1 MRPIWDTKVF
11 FFFHPVCWGPSKT
24 WSRSLPVYEINF
36 SYFIYTLETLDN
48 HQFKDS
54 ILVTFCFILFFL
66 CLNFFLLFYIFMFQI
81 FLPFLVPNPRVLHS
95 ISLPLCLWK
104 GTPAPISLA
113 HPLPPYSFL
122 HLPSL
127 RQQVSTGLVASSPS
141 ESRQV
146 SQCQGQ
152 SPKETAAPSV
162 AAAPSAAALSAA
174 APSAAAVTGCWLL
187 IS

>member
-1 MRPIWDTKVF
+1 MRSVDPLSQSSSPHIPSLSPLEGF
-11 FFFHPVCWGPSKT
+11 FQPGIP
-24 WSRSLPVYEINF
+24 
-36 SYFIYTLETLDN
+36 
-48 HQFKDS
+48 
-54 ILVTFCFILFFL
+54 
-66 CLNFFLLFYIFMFQI
+66 
-81 FLPFLVPNPRVLHS
+81 
-95 ISLPLCLWK
+95 
-104 GTPAPISLA
+104 
-113 HPLPPYSFL
+113 
-122 HLPSL
+122 PSL